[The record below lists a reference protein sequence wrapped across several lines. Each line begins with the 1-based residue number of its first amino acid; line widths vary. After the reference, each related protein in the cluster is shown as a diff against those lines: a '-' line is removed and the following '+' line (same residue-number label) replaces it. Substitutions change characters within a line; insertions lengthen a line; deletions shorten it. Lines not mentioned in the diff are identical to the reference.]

1 MEINNIEIIKKIGAQ
16 VKGQLWTPFSFAVL
30 CALHL
35 FYVEPRL
42 NTPQVKLGTFFHI
55 LTYRI
60 QSIEKEKR
68 G

>member
-30 CALHL
+30 CTFHL
-35 FYVEPRL
+35 FYFEPRL
-42 NTPQVKLGTFFHI
+42 NTPQINKKIKEG
-55 LTYRI
+55 LT
-60 QSIEKEKR
+60 